1 MNQIVSDDPV
11 VPNNASSLNI
21 DVTFGGRKEMVTSK
35 EFRGGFVNVT
45 FGGAEINLMSADST
59 VQPMVLE
66 VKVAFGS
73 AEIIVPSHWEVVNE
87 INPTLGS
94 VEDQRMLRTPD
105 ASAERRTLILR
116 GSCSFG
122 SIEIKGY

>member
-1 MNQIVSDDPV
+1 
-11 VPNNASSLNI
+11 
-21 DVTFGGRKEMVTSK
+21 
-35 EFRGGFVNVT
+35 
-45 FGGAEINLMSADST
+45 
-59 VQPMVLE
+59 MVLD
-66 VKVAFGS
+66 VRVAFGS

-105 ASAERRTLILR
+105 ASIERRTLILR
-116 GSCSFG
+116 GSCAFG